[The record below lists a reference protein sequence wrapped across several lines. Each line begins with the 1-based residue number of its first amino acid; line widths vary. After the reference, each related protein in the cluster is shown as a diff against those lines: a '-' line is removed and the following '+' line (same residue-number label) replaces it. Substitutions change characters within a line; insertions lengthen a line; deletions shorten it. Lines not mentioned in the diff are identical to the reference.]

1 MFTGSGR
8 AQGAVLRFRLRT
20 SAARGGWA
28 VGEQVRAGQQPASA
42 GLTGNRPPV
51 GVPAERGV
59 PRFRGLI
66 PAAGRVLRP
75 AEAFLRALAADGDD
89 VPPWEVGQVRCLG
102 VAENRRGRGRGA
114 RRRYVVPRLDA
125 KATGGGFVSKRRGAA
140 GERRRARASVRLL
153 TLSNSDSMR
162 SAGDIEFQSLADASP
177 TKRRLATTLM
187 GRGLGIAARDA
198 LLCGRKVRCEMNRNR
213 GLESVLG
220 W

>member
-125 KATGGGFVSKRRGAA
+125 KATGGSFVSKRRGAA
-140 GERRRARASVRLL
+140 GERRRARASAGYSRSRTATQCALRATSNSSPWPTPAQPREGWRLL
-153 TLSNSDSMR
+153 SWE
-162 SAGDIEFQSLADASP
+162 G
-177 TKRRLATTLM
+177 
-187 GRGLGIAARDA
+187 GWGLRPETA
-198 LLCGRKVRCEMNRNR
+198 LLCSGGSVRCEMNRKLTSSR
-213 GLESVLG
+213 F
-220 W
+220 